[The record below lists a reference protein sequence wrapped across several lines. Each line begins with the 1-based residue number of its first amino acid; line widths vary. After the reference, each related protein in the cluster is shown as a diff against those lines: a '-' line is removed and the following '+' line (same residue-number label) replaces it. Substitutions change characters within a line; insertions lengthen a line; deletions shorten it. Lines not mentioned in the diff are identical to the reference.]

1 MDRKQWIQFSINIH
15 QIKEVSMI
23 VQLTNDI
30 YLLNCVSLNLFPFLN
45 KYFEGSYR
53 QTKGG
58 TDISLYSK
66 KMEFT
71 V

>member
-1 MDRKQWIQFSINIH
+1 
-15 QIKEVSMI
+15 MI
-23 VQLTNDI
+23 VQLANDI

-58 TDISLYSK
+58 TDISRYSK
-66 KMEFT
+66 KMEVT